1 MLLPIRTNVR
11 CYRTPYANYAIIAV
25 NVIVFLLSYWPNEQ
39 SRELLRPW
47 AERFVFAPAHPF
59 LWQFIT
65 YAFLHSG
72 FLHIFGNMFFLY
84 IFGNNVNDKLGHFG
98 YMCFYLAGAVFS
110 AVGHTLINS
119 NPVMG
124 ASGAVAAVTGA
135 YLVLFPQTLIT
146 IAYWFIFIGTVEV
159 PAIYFIAF
167 KMIILDNVIIRYT
180 ANTNVAYD
188 AHLAGYSFGI
198 VSSLFL
204 LATGLLSSSQFDLWA
219 MLKQWN
225 RRRTYRDA
233 IATGYD
239 PYTGMGGTKRITTRE
254 IAKPG
259 PDEPQIRQLREDI
272 ANSIYQHD
280 LQTAAQQY
288 LNLMSLDSEQILPR
302 QHLLDIANQLASEGE
317 YKSAASV
324 YEKFLTYYANYEHIE
339 QVELMLGIIYSRYL
353 EKPDL
358 ALNHLHNAE
367 KKIADPAQLLMCR
380 SEIEKLQKQ

>member
-1 MLLPIRTNVR
+1 MLLPIRTSVR
-11 CYRTPYANYAIIAV
+11 CQRTPYANYAIIAV
-25 NVIVFLLSYWPNEQ
+25 NIVVFLSTYYW
-39 SRELLRPW
+39 SDGRAREILRPW
-47 AERFVFAPAHPF
+47 AEQLVLMPARPY

-72 FLHIFGNMFFLY
+72 LLHIFGNMFFLY

-98 YMCFYLAGAVFS
+98 YLCFYLAGAVFS
-110 AVGHTLINS
+110 AVGHTLVSS

-146 IAYWFIFIGTVEV
+146 VVYWFYIVGTWEL
-159 PAIYFIAF
+159 PALYFIAF

-180 ANTNVAYD
+180 SNVAYD
-188 AHLAGYSFGI
+188 AHLAGYTFGI
-198 VSSLFL
+198 VSSLIL

-225 RRRTYRDA
+225 RRRVYRDA
-233 IATGYD
+233 ISTGYD
-239 PYTGMGGTKRITTRE
+239 PYTGQGGTKRITARDVT
-254 IAKPG
+254 KPG

-272 ANSIYQHD
+272 ANSVYRHD

-288 LNLMSLDSEQILPR
+288 LNLVSLDSGQVLPR
-302 QHLLDIANQLASEGE
+302 QHLLDIANQFASEGE
-317 YKSAASV
+317 YNNAASV
-324 YEKFLTYYANYEHIE
+324 YEKFLTHYANYEHIE

-358 ALNHLHNAE
+358 ALNHLRVAE
-367 KKIADPAQLLMCR
+367 RKIADPAQLLMCR
-380 SEIEKLQKQ
+380 SEIEKLQSR

>member
-1 MLLPIRTNVR
+1 MLLPIRTSVR
-11 CYRTPYANYAIIAV
+11 SSRTPYANYALIAV
-25 NVIVFLLSYWPNEQ
+25 NIVVFLLTYWPDERA
-39 SRELLRPW
+39 REILRPW
-47 AERFVFAPAHPF
+47 AEQFVFTPAHPF

-72 FLHIFGNMFFLY
+72 YLHIFGNMFFLY
-84 IFGNNVNDKLGHFG
+84 IFGNNVNGKLGHFG
-98 YMCFYLAGAVFS
+98 YTCFYLAGAVFS

-146 IAYWFIFIGTVEV
+146 IAYWFIFIGTVDV

-167 KMIILDNVIIRYT
+167 KMIIYDNVIGRYT
-180 ANTNVAYD
+180 SNVAYD

-198 VSSLFL
+198 VSSAFL

-225 RRRTYRDA
+225 RRRIYRDA

-239 PYTGMGGTKRITTRE
+239 PFTGMGGRKSITARDVTR
-254 IAKPG
+254 PG

-272 ANSIYQHD
+272 TNSVYRHD

-288 LNLMSLDSEQILPR
+288 LNLMSLDSQQILPR
-302 QHLLDIANQLASEGE
+302 QHLLDIANQFASDGE
-317 YKSAASV
+317 YKEAASV
-324 YEKFLTYYANYEHIE
+324 YEKFLTHYANYEHIE

-353 EKPDL
+353 EKFDL
-358 ALNHLHNAE
+358 ALNHLRAAE
-367 KKIADPAQLLMCR
+367 RKIVDPAQLLMCR
-380 SEIEKLQKQ
+380 SEIEKLQSR